1 MGLRR
6 ILVTGTGPLGCVPA
20 ELAQRGRNGNC
31 APELQQAA
39 ALFNPQLQAM
49 LDSLNSEIGQNVFI
63 GANIRQSNID
73 FISDPGRYGI
83 LRTFYIEY
91 TSYKPIYDNLTYFC

>member
-39 ALFNPQLQAM
+39 TLFNPQLQAM

-63 GANIRQSNID
+63 GANIRQTNID

-83 LRTFYIEY
+83 YLELLTLN
-91 TSYKPIYDNLTYFC
+91 IYVL

>member
-20 ELAQRGRNGNC
+20 ELAQRSRDGNC
-31 APELQQAA
+31 APELQRAA
-39 ALFNPQLQAM
+39 SLFNPQLQSM
-49 LDSLNSEIGQNVFI
+49 LDSLNSEIGSNVFI

-73 FISDPGRYGI
+73 FISDPGRYGKAP
-83 LRTFYIEY
+83 F
-91 TSYKPIYDNLTYFC
+91 